1 MWSSEQEEKAGANAP
16 HQNWTRFARNSPGMC
31 RSAGSEILGKKE
43 VSGSIPDVGARA
55 SLQDWAAP
63 LGACCAAGAPVGDP
77 VTATDSQGH
86 KITYDILQ
94 DTALQSTDGQAEFTI
109 DASTG
114 QIRVAEGTSL
124 NRADAEQHRV
134 QVEASHTQPG
144 HSDDRIVNAIITVVI
159 DVFAADGSPT
169 GGNNPPGFGGSP
181 GDPGTV
187 REMAEN
193 APGGTLV
200 GAPVTAT
207 DADGDALTYALSGAS
222 ALVIDAATGQIRVAD
237 GATLDY
243 ETTTPYSVTVTVTD
257 GKDAAGE
264 VDPSI
269 DATLD
274 VTINVLDQL
283 PPAKPDAPAVEQSD
297 DEPSSVLDVTWT
309 APAND
314 GRPAITDYDLRYRA

>member
-1 MWSSEQEEKAGANAP
+1 M
-16 HQNWTRFARNSPGMC
+16 
-31 RSAGSEILGKKE
+31 
-43 VSGSIPDVGARA
+43 GARA

-86 KITYDILQ
+86 TITHDILQ

-124 NRADAEQHRV
+124 NHADAEQHRV

-159 DVFAADGSPT
+159 DVIAADGSPT
-169 GGNNPPGFGGSP
+169 VGNNPPGFGGSP

-187 REMAEN
+187 REVAEN

-207 DADGDALTYALSGAS
+207 DWAMRRRPLRL
-222 ALVIDAATGQIRVAD
+222 GQPVAD
-237 GATLDY
+237 SRFGEDI
-243 ETTTPYSVTVTVTD
+243 D
-257 GKDAAGE
+257 GVSRVVSELAAQ
-264 VDPSI
+264 
-269 DATLD
+269 ALH
-274 VTINVLDQL
+274 
-283 PPAKPDAPAVEQSD
+283 K
-297 DEPSSVLDVTWT
+297 
-309 APAND
+309 
-314 GRPAITDYDLRYRA
+314 